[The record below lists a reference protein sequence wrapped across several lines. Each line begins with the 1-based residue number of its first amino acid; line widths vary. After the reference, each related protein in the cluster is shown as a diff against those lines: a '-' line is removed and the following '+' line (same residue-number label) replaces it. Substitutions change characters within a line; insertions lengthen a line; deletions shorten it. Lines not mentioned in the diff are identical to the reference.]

1 MNTKLT
7 YIALML
13 YATAYALLFGT
24 WAAIVFNKVP
34 GADQIV
40 TYIQIG
46 LGTLSG
52 HVLTLLGSRPA
63 ADSPAPTAQ
72 AGFARAGIM
81 LLLAAL
87 AAGAMSLTGC
97 ATTTPGAPA
106 PSARQVLAQVCPA
119 AQITVA
125 SLSVLRG
132 MSSEAHDDLAVALPI
147 VDAVCAAGATV
158 DIASLKALND
168 TALPALI
175 KIVES
180 APLEPGVH
188 DQIILGLT
196 IGQIVLAGA
205 LQAAIPVA
213 P

>member
-13 YATAYALLFGT
+13 YASCYVLLFGT
-24 WAAIVFNKVP
+24 WVAVVFNKVP

-52 HVLTLLGSRPA
+52 HVLTLLAPRASA
-63 ADSPAPTAQ
+63 APTVSTGQ
-72 AGFARAGIM
+72 GGFARVGM
-81 LLLAAL
+81 LVLLAAV

-97 ATTTPGAPA
+97 AAPVPGAPK
-106 PSARQVLAQVCPA
+106 PTPQQVLAQVCRA

-125 SLSVLRG
+125 SLSGLRG
-132 MSSEAHDDLAVALPI
+132 LSAEAHDDLAAALPI

-158 DIASLKALND
+158 DIASLKALRD

-175 KIVES
+175 KIVDT
-180 APLEPGVH
+180 APLQPGVH
-188 DQIILGLT
+188 DQIVLGLT
-196 IGQIVLAGA
+196 VGQIVLAGA
-205 LQAAIPVA
+205 LQAATPVA

>member
-13 YATAYALLFGT
+13 YALCYALLFGT
-24 WAAIVFNKVP
+24 WAAIVFNKTP

-52 HVLTLLGSRPA
+52 HVLTLLAPRAPA
-63 ADSPAPTAQ
+63 APTVSAGQ
-72 AGFARAGIM
+72 GGFARVGM
-81 LLLAAL
+81 LILLAAL
-87 AAGAMSLTGC
+87 AAGAMALTGC
-97 ATTTPGAPA
+97 ATTAPGAPK
-106 PSARQVLAQVCPA
+106 PTPQQVLAQVCPA

-132 MSSEAHDDLAVALPI
+132 LSDEAHEDLAVALPM
-147 VDAVCAAGATV
+147 VDSICAAGAKV
-158 DIASLKALND
+158 DLASLRALNG
-168 TALPALI
+168 TALPALL
-175 KIVES
+175 KIVDT
-180 APLEPGVH
+180 APLQPGVH
-188 DQIILGLT
+188 DQIVLGLT
-196 IGQIVLAGA
+196 VGQIVLAGA
-205 LQAAIPVA
+205 LQAATPVA